1 MPKNDQP
8 INTIQFT
15 NLSLLEEQL
24 KAGLK
29 PNDFY
34 YGRQTLL
41 DIALIH
47 EQHAAAH
54 LLKRYGAIGYLEE
67 SEIQEQRRKT
77 IQQSALISEYSIKCY
92 YDEFGKASIDIQ
104 ELDMSTSSVSRFV
117 RLSSKDFLKEGY
129 LNQSVVIVRVED
141 KFNIVILDKQDPS
154 KVVAAFHL
162 DENAQLNVLAANAH
176 SHNISIESEGQINI
190 CEKISAKKLK
200 IAADTLHVQEAALI
214 QGCEL
219 SINARQNVK
228 NQGLWLADTLDL
240 RGFDFI
246 NEGHIRLIE
255 KYSINCRGRFEQKNE
270 LIAVRQGSVKAHAVE
285 NAATST
291 LLIAEGELK
300 LYGKAY
306 VKNAGSILADYL
318 VLDSEHLVNNQY
330 GALIKAVSCVVPPK
344 PNQFNNAGFY
354 LVGRKNHLSVLDKVL
369 NYASSAVEITGMLL
383 PIPSQPL
390 KKLRNSLL
398 VAKTL
403 YHSAG
408 ILSRLYQGKYLE
420 ISNSEYVHF
429 FLDHVLPSI
438 GGLSGNDEKT
448 KFVCN
453 VLYQLWGWYLGED
466 ELIERSLTILELII
480 NTAATFGKGKL
491 SAEDISLLQ
500 DVSKKIMHSRNAFK
514 FAKSTINVISAY
526 GLGTA
531 EDTRNANDTL
541 AALSESALR
550 DMLDK
555 LSPDKIFG
563 IEFNPKDLALFVLNG
578 GHQQSHTEIIKRTL
592 YSLIYALHKSEKISD
607 SLKAEYQLYAQSLFS
622 GQSWLQLYQ
631 RYQEGKITYAEL
643 AQQLFNNLTIYA
655 SYKATI
661 NQLEANV
668 SKTLES
674 EALLRTE
681 EAESQVITESPL
693 EETTEEEIL
702 SVPDNEVVVE
712 ETEPETEAFE
722 FIEDSTYVP
731 TEEEVLEKIHENAE
745 AVRVSYEADVAKV
758 DVIIDI
764 DAHVEKILQAQK
776 SEQESAELSAQVSEN
791 ETSEALDF
799 SKQLDKLLSKG
810 ISAEHVQVMM
820 EVQRA
825 LDGDYATQGYLG
837 IFASTL
843 HNHGLLDTVGN
854 AHLRIEQAN
863 NSNFIRATENVVVSG
878 YDISVRDEDNKLITE
893 LCDDEVRSSFLNEA
907 SGTLKS
913 GNDIYFSGVGHVD
926 NMGSIQADAHVYISS
941 AKSIVNHENAS
952 IIGVESVDALA
963 DIEVQNAGNVNGKN
977 VFLEGTQKEAH
988 NTGNIVAQEK
998 ITLKS
1003 QQKVNHAAGHLSAQK
1018 ITLSGTEIE
1027 KSGSMSATL
1036 VKTTGYETE
1045 RPESIAWH
1053 SGEDNDNIYALGL
1066 NPQTT
1071 FQYDADAFNGVQI
1084 TDLQLNNEAQLGQE
1098 QWPSLSPDFKNIFQL
1113 QLPYSEHTIPL
1124 ETLPQLNPEATFIL
1138 NAPGTSLEA
1147 VGDVPIHYANTLRY
1161 KGDTFRQTGSHGFK
1175 EAWFDTK
1182 TFDIE
1187 DGTNKLYLEKGG
1199 VIQSKKFN
1207 NKGNLHA
1214 DGIIHWNVESFT
1226 NDAQIRHYVEG
1237 FIHSKENYVTDY
1249 VDSTEIIENSGS
1261 IYATG
1266 HRGHIAD
1273 FQSTG
1278 GKFHSG
1284 ADGNYLY
1291 VDNAHLRPLFTQS
1304 GVYSRGVIEDVG
1316 WSWHSLPKANN
1327 AQLSS
1332 EGETVIYSTGKMIA
1346 SGADVWGD
1354 KGTHLYFNE
1363 GVDDGKV
1370 ESREYVIQQAKDR
1383 SGGKDRHVTVPYTK
1397 TQVISQNHIS
1407 ANDGAITIASADGSV
1422 FLKNTILSTPYDAA
1436 IIARDKVWIDGAEVS
1451 IYERAHYKERGL
1463 KRRKTVRSES
1473 HSVEVK
1479 SSYLF
1484 IGGTLVVSCLDFQ
1497 LSAVSGVIGNADV
1510 TAFTTNLSAQEESFK
1525 NTTTTKT
1532 FSIGLPGENLIELLS
1547 SHNAKA
1553 IFSSLVKNC
1562 GWDIDELTAL
1572 ANAKS
1577 IAEIPAPLLN
1587 CARDAWNLT
1596 AMVAHA
1602 CNEFGG
1608 SPAKFIGSITDQ
1620 MGLTTQLSNGMRIP
1634 TPNVSLNWS
1643 KTKEKTEHSHMVAS
1657 NLYIGGTFKLFG
1669 SKLIIADGSKID
1681 ANVLLLSLAK
1691 GIEMTKGVD
1700 KYSYQSVTK
1709 SGSLTTDV
1717 SNPIA
1722 SSVSASRNSVR
1733 IESET
1738 VDLAL
1743 LQGREA
1749 AYISAGEFIV
1759 GEGRIIGD
1767 KGKVSAPHI
1776 ELVSAQSS
1784 YTESCKTSSVGIGAS
1799 AIGAGVLPH
1808 ASINASQS
1816 RVENTVT
1823 EKAGIFIE
1831 NGTLV
1836 TNECHLEKGSVISVK
1851 RLERLDGEE
1860 GLPVITG
1867 SMSVDH
1873 NTQTQSSVGI
1883 TLAHFDAEPGAD
1895 MRYSSDRSQTIH
1907 QPSVYAENVSA
1918 GDLVGINTDK
1928 AQESIE
1934 SESRHRGYAVA
1945 GFVPNK
1951 EKYQKQA
1958 EDIQKASSKALH
1970 FLFKRPSAKQ
1980 NSLTP
1985 APVEERLTSDESAAQ
2000 TVEQTSAASVE
2011 NDIRLDLNAY
2021 FMQEN
2026 AQDGIYEKPKESSDS
2041 PECKGKES
2049 EAEDL
2054 REQSQIEQTETP
2066 SNEKEKLDLSMSGM
2080 AKLYSLSDA
2089 ERYWAELSPDQK
2101 RYLIEIVVAYENGDP
2116 DGKVEKLRRAYERQ
2130 QQGSLSKFFASISPI
2145 PRAHA
2150 LFALFLA
2157 PEMVYFFVGLGIIGY
2172 TKLKQSEQSDFD
2184 YAMSESEGV
2193 NLDLPK
2199 VNYHT
2204 FPLELGMW
2212 LKDKFTTQPDLP
2224 NGTTGFPI
2232 HESDNDPYIT
2242 PIPDAE
2248 AHGKQIEHI
2257 PIIDNLGQ
2265 ILSQPV
2271 PEKQSGS
2278 DIYSQPLP
2286 SSYLKWHFDAYKVNG
2301 EEFIKTTDHDYYQ
2314 AADYLEGFPGSY
2326 RVKGKTPM
2334 GDGKKLRRRWK
2345 TEDGKI
2351 LEWDYQHGEVEMYT
2365 EKGKH
2370 LGAYDPD
2377 TGEKV
2382 KEPDNKRNI
2391 KKYL

>member
-1 MPKNDQP
+1 MPKNNKVFNPQL
-8 INTIQFT
+8 T
-15 NLSLLEEQL
+15 NLPLLEEQL

-34 YGRQTLL
+34 HGRQTLL

-47 EQHAAAH
+47 EQYAAAD
-54 LLKRYGAIGYLEE
+54 LLKRYGAIGYLDA
-67 SEIQEQRRKT
+67 SKIQEQRRKT
-77 IQQSALISEYSIKCY
+77 IEQSALISEYSVKCH
-92 YDEFGKASIDIQ
+92 YDKLGKASLDIE
-104 ELDMSTSSVSRFV
+104 ELDRSTSTASRCV
-117 RLSSKDFLKEGY
+117 RLSGNDFLKEGY
-129 LNQSVVIVRVED
+129 LNQSVAIIRVQD
-141 KFNIVILDKQDPS
+141 KLNIVILEKRDPS
-154 KVVAAFHL
+154 KVVAVFQF
-162 DENAQLNVLAANAH
+162 DENFQLNLLSANAH

-190 CEKISAKKLK
+190 CEKISAKKLSV
-200 IAADTLHVQEAALI
+200 IADTLHVQKAAFI

-219 SINARQNVK
+219 KIDAKRSVR
-228 NQGLWLADTLDL
+228 NQGVWLTETLAL
-240 RGFDFI
+240 CSFDFI
-246 NEGHIRLIE
+246 NEGHIRLTE
-255 KYSINCRGRFEQKNE
+255 KYSIDCGGRFEQKNE
-270 LIAVRQGSVKAHAVE
+270 LIAVRQGSVKAHVVE

-306 VKNAGSILADYL
+306 VKNSGSILADYL

-330 GALIKAVSCVVPPK
+330 GALIKAVTCIVPPK

-354 LVGRKNHLSVLDKVL
+354 LVGRKNHLSILDKVL
-369 NYASSAVEITGMLL
+369 NYATSAVEITGMLL
-383 PIPSQPL
+383 PMPSQSL
-390 KKLRNSLL
+390 KNLRTSLL

-420 ISNSEYVHF
+420 VSNSEYVHF

-453 VLYQLWGWYLGED
+453 VFYQLWGWYLGED
-466 ELIERSLTILELII
+466 ELIDRSLTILELII
-480 NTAATFGKGKL
+480 SAAATLGKGKL

-500 DVSKKIMHSRNAFK
+500 NVSRKIMHSRNTFK
-514 FAKSTINVISAY
+514 FAKSAIEVISAY
-526 GLGTA
+526 SLGTA
-531 EDTRNANDTL
+531 EDTRNANDTI

-550 DMLDK
+550 DMIDR

-607 SLKAEYQLYAQSLFS
+607 SLKAEYQLYAQSFFS
-622 GQSWLQLYQ
+622 GKNWLLLYQ

-643 AQQLFNNLTIYA
+643 TQQLFNNLTIYA
-655 SYKATI
+655 SYRATI
-661 NQLEANV
+661 NQIEASAAKVLE
-668 SKTLES
+668 TES
-674 EALLRTE
+674 LSATD
-681 EAESQVITESPL
+681 EAESRASEQLESNL
-693 EETTEEEIL
+693 EKTIEDEEQAEPEVHSVLEDGVTEEE
-702 SVPDNEVVVE
+702 NQE
-712 ETEPETEAFE
+712 EFE
-722 FIEDSTYVP
+722 LIEDTTYAP

-745 AVRVSYEADVAKV
+745 AVRISYGADVAKV
-758 DVIIDI
+758 DVIIDV
-764 DAHVEKILQAQK
+764 DAQVEKILHPQQDTDTDT
-776 SEQESAELSAQVSEN
+776 ETPESLNFGE
-791 ETSEALDF
+791 
-799 SKQLDKLLSKG
+799 QLDKLLSNG
-810 ISAEHVQVMM
+810 INTQHVQAMM

-825 LDGDYATQGYLG
+825 LDGDYAAQGYLG
-837 IFASTL
+837 VFASTL
-843 HNHGLLDTVGN
+843 HNHGLLDSVGN
-854 AHLRIEQAN
+854 AHFSIEVGN
-863 NSNFIRATENVVVSG
+863 NSNSMRATENILISG
-878 YDISVRDEDNKLITE
+878 HDISVRDEDNKRIAALSNNE
-893 LCDDEVRSSFLNEA
+893 ANSSFLNEA
-907 SGTLKS
+907 SGTITS
-913 GNDIYFSGVGHVD
+913 GNDIRFSGVGQLE
-926 NMGSIQADAHVYISS
+926 NRGSVQADAHVYIND
-941 AKSIVNHENAS
+941 AKSVVNHEKAS
-952 IIGVESVDALA
+952 IIGVESVDVVA
-963 DIEVQNAGNVNGKN
+963 DVEVQNIGYVSGKN
-977 VFLEGTQKEAH
+977 VSLEGTQKEAH
-988 NTGNIVAQEK
+988 NAGNIVAQEE
-998 ITLKS
+998 IVLKS
-1003 QQKVNHAAGHLSAQK
+1003 QQKINHTSGRLSAQK
-1018 ITLSGTEIE
+1018 IILAGTEIE
-1027 KSGSMSATL
+1027 KSGNMSAVL
-1036 VKTTGYETE
+1036 VKTTGYDTE
-1045 RPESIAWH
+1045 RPESITWR
-1053 SGEDNDNIYALGL
+1053 SGEGNDNIYALSL
-1066 NPQTT
+1066 NPQKS
-1071 FQYDADAFNGVQI
+1071 FQCDADAFNGTQI
-1084 TDLQLNNEAQLGQE
+1084 TDLQLNEAKLGQT

-1113 QLPYSEHTIPL
+1113 QLPYSERSISL
-1124 ETLPQLNPEATFIL
+1124 ESLPQLNPAATFIL
-1138 NAPGTSLEA
+1138 NAPGTRLEA
-1147 VGDVPIHYANTLRY
+1147 VGDVPVHYANTLRY
-1161 KGDTFRQTGSHGFK
+1161 KGDAFRQTGSHGFK

-1182 TFDIE
+1182 DFDIE
-1187 DGTNKLYLEKGG
+1187 GGTNKLYLEKGG
-1199 VIQSKKFN
+1199 VIQSKTFN

-1226 NDAQIRHYVEG
+1226 NDAQIRHYIEE

-1249 VDSTEIIENSGS
+1249 VDSTAIVENSGS

-1278 GKFHSG
+1278 GKFRSG
-1284 ADGNYLY
+1284 TEGNYLY

-1327 AQLSS
+1327 AQFSS
-1332 EGETVIYSTGKMIA
+1332 EGETVLYGTGKMIA

-1363 GVDDGKV
+1363 GVHDDKV
-1370 ESREYVIQQAKDR
+1370 ESREYVIQQAKER
-1383 SGGKDRHVTVPYTK
+1383 SGGKNRHVTVPYTQA
-1397 TQVISQNHIS
+1397 QVVSQNYIS
-1407 ANDGAITIASADGSV
+1407 ANDGPITIASADGSI
-1422 FLKNTILSTPYDAA
+1422 FLKNTILSTPYDASL
-1436 IIARDKVWIDGAEVS
+1436 IARDKIWIDGAEVS

-1463 KRRKTVRSES
+1463 KRRKTVRSDS
-1473 HSVEVK
+1473 HSVEVH

-1643 KTKEKTEHSHMVAS
+1643 KTKEKTEQSHMVAS

-1709 SGSLTTDV
+1709 SGSLTTDL

-1749 AYISAGEFIV
+1749 AYISVGESIV
-1759 GEGRIIGD
+1759 GEGRIIAD

-1784 YTESCKTSSVGIGAS
+1784 YTESCKASSVGIGAN
-1799 AIGAGVLPH
+1799 AIGAGVLPQ

-1836 TNECHLEKGSVISVK
+1836 TNECNLEKGSVISVK
-1851 RLERLDGEE
+1851 RLERLDGKE

-1867 SMSVDH
+1867 SMATDH

-1895 MRYSSDRSQTIH
+1895 MRYSSDRAQTIH
-1907 QPSVYAENVSA
+1907 QPSVYAENIVA
-1918 GDLVGINTDK
+1918 GDFVGINTDK

-1934 SESRHRGYAVA
+1934 LESCHRGYAVA

-1951 EKYQKQA
+1951 EKYEKQA
-1958 EDIQKASSKALH
+1958 EDIQKASNKALH
-1970 FLFKRPSAKQ
+1970 FLFKHPASKSTQQ

-1985 APVEERLTSDESAAQ
+1985 APVEERLTIDESAVQ
-2000 TVEQTSAASVE
+2000 TLEQTSESSIE

-2021 FMQEN
+2021 FMRES
-2026 AQDGIYEKPKESSDS
+2026 AQDGIYEKPKEASDS
-2041 PECKGKES
+2041 TEIKEKES

-2066 SNEKEKLDLSMSGM
+2066 SNEKEKLDLSMPGM
-2080 AKLYSLSDA
+2080 AKLYSLPDVEFYLA
-2089 ERYWAELSPDQK
+2089 QLSPEEL
-2101 RYLIEIVVAYENGDP
+2101 RYLTEMVVAYENGDP
-2116 DGKVEKLRRAYERQ
+2116 EGKIEKLRQAYASSQ
-2130 QQGSLSKFFASISPI
+2130 KDGFSKFLEVFNPF
-2145 PRAHA
+2145 PKAHA
-2150 LFALFLA
+2150 IAPALPFATIYLLGA
-2157 PEMVYFFVGLGIIGY
+2157 LGILTY
-2172 TKLKQSEQSDFD
+2172 KATLEQSNFD
-2184 YAMSESEGV
+2184 YAMNEPEDV
-2193 NLDLPK
+2193 NSD
-2199 VNYHT
+2199 
-2204 FPLELGMW
+2204 FPALNHQALYFEIGMW
-2212 LKDKFTTQPDLP
+2212 LKNKFTSQPDLP
-2224 NGTTGFPI
+2224 DSAMGFPI
-2232 HESDNDPYIT
+2232 HESDDVSYIT

-2248 AHGKQIEHI
+2248 AYGKQLEHI

-2271 PEKQSGS
+2271 PEKQSGA

-2286 SSYLKWHFDAYKVNG
+2286 PNSLKWNFDAYKVNG
-2301 EEFIKTTDHDYYQ
+2301 EEFIKTKDHDYYS

-2326 RVKGKTPM
+2326 RVQGKTPM

-2377 TGEKV
+2377 TGKKV
-2382 KEPDNKRNI
+2382 KEPNNERNI
-2391 KKYL
+2391 KKFL